1 MVDQFGGGLG
11 NGLNADSPF
20 PSGRVFLRKTME
32 AMVRQKKPA
41 DPEMEELTLEP
52 LPSASLFGEIQE
64 TIPPIKSNS
73 YKDSELEDPV
83 EDFDLEGEEIELGM
97 EEREDL
103 GAEQLLQEEI
113 PFQPQD
119 ITWEYLKGLEKIALL
134 TPEQEV
140 ELAKRIKE
148 GERQIKLFEAR
159 ANRLKAQLH
168 PAPAPKGSGKRSQRS
183 AQAGQR
189 KGQKR
194 AKLTPKEIKAKTLQY
209 KKVLAQ
215 YQQAVA
221 ETQKAKNELIQANLR
236 LVVSIAK
243 RYANRGLS
251 FLDLIQEGNLGL
263 MQALVKFDYTKG
275 YKFSTYASWWIRAA
289 ILRAFAE
296 KSRTIRIPNYL
307 FEIKGKLMKSF
318 KSLMK
323 KLGRE
328 PTSLELSRDSGIP
341 IHDVEKILNLT
352 EEPISLDMPIGEE
365 DSTLEDLIAD
375 EKSLSP
381 SDSLLEKDMIYHT
394 RKLLSGLSPREEKIL
409 RLRFGIGEDGE
420 CTLEEIGRQFG
431 LSRERIR
438 QIEAKAIERLRDPS
452 RHKEIREY
460 FE

>member
-1 MVDQFGGGLG
+1 VKQ
-11 NGLNADSPF
+11 N
-20 PSGRVFLRKTME
+20 KTTGKRGE
-32 AMVRQKKPA
+32 
-41 DPEMEELTLEP
+41 DLTLEP
-52 LPSASLFGEIQE
+52 LPASSLFGEAQ
-64 TIPPIKSNS
+64 TIPPVQSSS
-73 YKDSELEDPV
+73 YGKDELEESL
-83 EDFDLEGEEIELGM
+83 EDFEIQAEVETISGEEK
-97 EEREDL
+97 DDVQ
-103 GAEQLLQEEI
+103 AESLQEEV
-113 PFQPQD
+113 PFHPLD
-119 ITWEYLKGLEKIALL
+119 ITLEYLKSLEKISLL
-134 TPEQEV
+134 TPDKEV

-148 GERQIKLFEAR
+148 GERQVRILETR
-159 ANRLKAQLH
+159 TNRLKAKLY
-168 PAPAPKGSGKRSQRS
+168 PTTSVPKNGKKRPHNGTKHGMK
-183 AQAGQR
+183 A
-189 KGQKR
+189 KGKNGKKP
-194 AKLTPKEIKAKTLQY
+194 KLTPVLKREQTLLY
-209 KKVLAQ
+209 KKLLNQ
-215 YQQAVA
+215 YQQVVL
-221 ETQKAKNELIQANLR
+221 ETQQAKNELIQANLR

-263 MQALVKFDYTKG
+263 MQAMVKFDYTKG

-318 KSLMK
+318 KDQVK

-328 PTSLELSRDSGIP
+328 PTSNELSKDSGIP
-341 IHDVEKILNLT
+341 LHDVDKILNLI

-365 DSTLEDLIAD
+365 DSTLEDLIPD

-381 SDSLLEKDMIYHT
+381 SDSLLEKDLVKQLQ
-394 RKLLSGLSPREEKIL
+394 KLLSGLSPREEKIL

-438 QIEAKAIERLRDPS
+438 QIEAKALERLRDPN
-452 RHKEIREY
+452 RYKEIREY

>member
-1 MVDQFGGGLG
+1 MT
-11 NGLNADSPF
+11 S
-20 PSGRVFLRKTME
+20 
-32 AMVRQKKPA
+32 VRQNKKM
-41 DPEMEELTLEP
+41 EKELEELNLAP
-52 LPSASLFGEIQE
+52 LDTSGFISDSANR
-64 TIPPIKSNS
+64 TTPVPPPT
-73 YKDSELEDPV
+73 YKAE
-83 EDFDLEGEEIELGM
+83 EGEEELEILGLEEEESERIEAEQAM
-97 EEREDL
+97 EEETV
-103 GAEQLLQEEI
+103 
-113 PFQPQD
+113 FHPQD
-119 ITWEYLKGLEKIALL
+119 ITWEYLKGLEKISLL
-134 TPEQEV
+134 TPEKEV

-148 GERQIKLFEAR
+148 GERQVKLLEMKAS
-159 ANRLKAQLH
+159 RLKAQLYPSSGSKSGIKRPQNGH
-168 PAPAPKGSGKRSQRS
+168 RAGYKGKGK
-183 AQAGQR
+183 G
-189 KGQKR
+189 
-194 AKLTPKEIKAKTLQY
+194 AKKSKANLSEARERTLVY
-209 KKVLAQ
+209 KKALNQ
-215 YQQAVA
+215 YQEAVF
-221 ETQKAKNELIQANLR
+221 ETQQAKNELIQANLR

-243 RYANRGLS
+243 RYTNRGLS

-318 KSLMK
+318 KALMK

-328 PTSLELSRDSGIP
+328 PTSQELSKDSGIP
-341 IHDVEKILNLT
+341 LHDVEKILNLT

-381 SDSLLEKDMIYHT
+381 SDSLLEKDLIHHT

-438 QIEAKAIERLRDPS
+438 QIEAKAIERLRDPN
-452 RHKEIREY
+452 RHREIREY

>member
-1 MVDQFGGGLG
+1 VII
-11 NGLNADSPF
+11 S
-20 PSGRVFLRKTME
+20 
-32 AMVRQKKPA
+32 VRQNKAGERKREGLTIEPLSSSSFFTETQKSTVSTLS
-41 DPEMEELTLEP
+41 PSFGEVEMEEAMDEFELQQDE
-52 LPSASLFGEIQE
+52 
-64 TIPPIKSNS
+64 K
-73 YKDSELEDPV
+73 ELEIEESEEPKT
-83 EDFDLEGEEIELGM
+83 EQNSPEEIL
-97 EEREDL
+97 
-103 GAEQLLQEEI
+103 
-113 PFQPQD
+113 FQPQD
-119 ITWEYLKGLEKIALL
+119 ITWEYLKGLEKISLL
-134 TPEQEV
+134 TPDKEV

-148 GERQIKLFEAR
+148 GERQVKILQTKTD
-159 ANRLKAQLH
+159 RLKAQLY
-168 PAPAPKGSGKRSQRS
+168 PSNGSKKGSGRPNNGGRQWHK
-183 AQAGQR
+183 A
-189 KGQKR
+189 KGKNGKNGKKV
-194 AKLTPKEIKAKTLQY
+194 KLTSSEMREKALLY
-209 KKVLAQ
+209 KKMLNR
-215 YQQAVA
+215 YQQAVIDIQ
-221 ETQKAKNELIQANLR
+221 EAKNELIKANLR

-263 MQALVKFDYTKG
+263 IQAMVKFDYTRG

-318 KSLMK
+318 KDLVK

-328 PTSLELSRDSGIP
+328 PTSQELSRDSGISL
-341 IHDVEKILNLT
+341 HDVDKILNLI

-365 DSTLEDLIAD
+365 DSTLEDLIPD

-381 SDSLLEKDMIYHT
+381 SDNLLEKDLSHQIG
-394 RKLLSGLSPREEKIL
+394 KLLSSLSPREEKIL

-438 QIEAKAIERLRDPS
+438 QIEAKALERLRDPN
-452 RHKEIREY
+452 RYKEIREY

>member
-1 MVDQFGGGLG
+1 VKQ
-11 NGLNADSPF
+11 N
-20 PSGRVFLRKTME
+20 KTTG
-32 AMVRQKKPA
+32 KKG
-41 DPEMEELTLEP
+41 EGLTLEP
-52 LPSASLFGEIQE
+52 LPASSLFGEAQ
-64 TIPPIKSNS
+64 TIPPVQSSS
-73 YKDSELEDPV
+73 YSRDELEESLVDFEIQAEAETIAAEEK
-83 EDFDLEGEEIELGM
+83 EDVQ
-97 EEREDL
+97 
-103 GAEQLLQEEI
+103 AESLQEEV
-113 PFQPQD
+113 PFHPLD
-119 ITWEYLKGLEKIALL
+119 ITLEYLKSLEKISLL
-134 TPEQEV
+134 TPDQEV

-148 GERQIKLFEAR
+148 GERQVKILETR
-159 ANRLKAQLH
+159 TSRLKAKLY
-168 PAPAPKGSGKRSQRS
+168 PITSVPKNGKKRPQN
-183 AQAGQR
+183 GTKHGIKT
-189 KGQKR
+189 KGKNGKKP
-194 AKLTPKEIKAKTLQY
+194 KLTPVLKREQTLHY
-209 KKVLAQ
+209 KKLLNQ
-215 YQQAVA
+215 YQQAVL
-221 ETQKAKNELIQANLR
+221 ETQQAKNELIQANLR

-263 MQALVKFDYTKG
+263 MQAMVKFDYTKG

-318 KSLMK
+318 KDQVK

-328 PTSLELSRDSGIP
+328 PTPNELSKDSGIP
-341 IHDVEKILNLT
+341 LHDVDKILNLI

-365 DSTLEDLIAD
+365 DSTLEDLIPD

-381 SDSLLEKDMIYHT
+381 SDSLLEKDLVKQLQ
-394 RKLLSGLSPREEKIL
+394 KLLSGLSPREEKIL

-438 QIEAKAIERLRDPS
+438 QIEAKALERLRDPN
-452 RHKEIREY
+452 RYKEIREY

>member
-1 MVDQFGGGLG
+1 VKQ
-11 NGLNADSPF
+11 NK
-20 PSGRVFLRKTME
+20 PSGRKREDL
-32 AMVRQKKPA
+32 
-41 DPEMEELTLEP
+41 DLEP
-52 LPSASLFGEIQE
+52 LPSSSLFGQGS
-64 TIPPIKSNS
+64 TSIPPIQSKSINEG
-73 YKDSELEDPV
+73 ELE
-83 EDFDLEGEEIELGM
+83 ETLEEFELQAGEGELGA
-97 EEREDL
+97 EEREEL
-103 GAEQLLQEEI
+103 QAEQTSREETL
-113 PFQPQD
+113 FHPQD
-119 ITWEYLKGLEKIALL
+119 ITLEYLKGLEKISLL
-134 TPEQEV
+134 TPEKEV

-148 GERQIKLFEAR
+148 GERQVKFLETKT
-159 ANRLKAQLH
+159 NRLKAQLF
-168 PAPAPKGSGKRSQRS
+168 PTPSPKNGGKRPHNNNRQGYKLKGKNGKKLKS
-183 AQAGQR
+183 ASSE
-189 KGQKR
+189 
-194 AKLTPKEIKAKTLQY
+194 LKEKTLLY
-209 KKVLAQ
+209 KKTLNR
-215 YQQAVA
+215 YQQALIDIQ
-221 ETQKAKNELIQANLR
+221 EAKHELIQANLR

-263 MQALVKFDYTKG
+263 MQAMVKFDYTKG

-318 KSLMK
+318 KDLVK
-323 KLGRE
+323 RLGRE
-328 PTSLELSRDSGIP
+328 PTSQELSKDSGIP
-341 IHDVEKILNLT
+341 LHDVEKILNLI

-365 DSTLEDLIAD
+365 DSTLEDLIPD

-381 SDSLLEKDMIYHT
+381 SDSLLEKDLIEQI

-438 QIEAKAIERLRDPS
+438 QIEAKALERLRDPN
-452 RHKEIREY
+452 RYKEIREY

>member
-1 MVDQFGGGLG
+1 MALGWKGFFVPERKGLTSVKQ
-11 NGLNADSPF
+11 NKAS
-20 PSGRVFLRKTME
+20 
-32 AMVRQKKPA
+32 AKKRE
-41 DPEMEELTLEP
+41 DLDLEP
-52 LPSASLFGEIQE
+52 LPLPSSSLFGEGS
-64 TIPPIKSNS
+64 TSIPPIQSKSIN
-73 YKDSELEDPV
+73 
-83 EDFDLEGEEIELGM
+83 EGESEETLEEFELQAEEGELGA
-97 EEREDL
+97 EEREEL
-103 GAEQLLQEEI
+103 QAEQTSREETL
-113 PFQPQD
+113 FHPQD
-119 ITWEYLKGLEKIALL
+119 ITLEYLKGLEKISLL
-134 TPEQEV
+134 TPEKEV

-148 GERQIKLFEAR
+148 GERQVKFLETKT
-159 ANRLKAQLH
+159 NRLKAQLF
-168 PAPAPKGSGKRSQRS
+168 PTPSPKNGGKRPYNNNRQ
-183 AQAGQR
+183 GYKL
-189 KGQKR
+189 KGKNGK
-194 AKLTPKEIKAKTLQY
+194 KLKSTSSELKERTLLYKKTLNR
-209 KKVLAQ
+209 
-215 YQQAVA
+215 YQQALIDIQ
-221 ETQKAKNELIQANLR
+221 EAKHELIQANLR

-263 MQALVKFDYTKG
+263 MQAMVKFDYTKG

-318 KSLMK
+318 KDLVK
-323 KLGRE
+323 RLGRE
-328 PTSLELSRDSGIP
+328 PTSQELSKDSGIP
-341 IHDVEKILNLT
+341 LHDVEKILNLI

-365 DSTLEDLIAD
+365 DSTLEDLIPD

-381 SDSLLEKDMIYHT
+381 SDSLLEKDLIEQI

-438 QIEAKAIERLRDPS
+438 QIEAKALERLRDPN
-452 RHKEIREY
+452 RYKEIREY

>member
-1 MVDQFGGGLG
+1 MEGFFYMLKERGVTSVKQNRP
-11 NGLNADSPF
+11 NG
-20 PSGRVFLRKTME
+20 
-32 AMVRQKKPA
+32 KKG
-41 DPEMEELTLEP
+41 ENLTLQAVP
-52 LPSASLFGEIQE
+52 ASSLFHEKSD
-64 TIPPIKSNS
+64 IPPIRPVSPGGDEIEES
-73 YKDSELEDPV
+73 IEELQLQAE
-83 EDFDLEGEEIELGM
+83 EEIGTEEEEELQV
-97 EEREDL
+97 
-103 GAEQLLQEEI
+103 EQSIQEEI
-113 PFQPQD
+113 PFQPHD
-119 ITWEYLKGLEKIALL
+119 ITLEYLKSLEKISLL

-140 ELAKRIKE
+140 DLAKRIKE
-148 GERQIKLFEAR
+148 GEHQVKLLETKT
-159 ANRLKAQLH
+159 NRLKARLYT
-168 PAPAPKGSGKRSQRS
+168 AVPKNGSKKPQNGHKQSHKAKGKN
-183 AQAGQR
+183 G
-189 KGQKR
+189 KKP
-194 AKLTPKEIKAKTLQY
+194 KLTPAEKRERTLLY
-209 KKVLAQ
+209 KKVLNQ
-215 YQQAVA
+215 YQQVVL
-221 ETQKAKNELIQANLR
+221 ETQQAKNELIQANLR

-263 MQALVKFDYTKG
+263 MQAMTKFDYTKG

-318 KSLMK
+318 KDQVK

-328 PTSLELSRDSGIP
+328 PTSQELSKDSGIP
-341 IHDVEKILNLT
+341 LHDVDKILNLI

-365 DSTLEDLIAD
+365 DSTLEDLIPD

-381 SDSLLEKDMIYHT
+381 SDSLLEKDLVNQL

-438 QIEAKAIERLRDPS
+438 QIEAKALERLRDPN
-452 RHKEIREY
+452 RYKEIREY

>member
-1 MVDQFGGGLG
+1 MTSVKQSKT
-11 NGLNADSPF
+11 NG
-20 PSGRVFLRKTME
+20 
-32 AMVRQKKPA
+32 KKR
-41 DPEMEELTLEP
+41 EELTLET
-52 LPSASLFGEIQE
+52 LPSSSLFGEPQTQISPIQSE
-64 TIPPIKSNS
+64 PYTESALEDAIAEF
-73 YKDSELEDPV
+73 ELETEELAPEAEEKD
-83 EDFDLEGEEIELGM
+83 ELQTESTSHEEIFDYP
-97 EEREDL
+97 R
-103 GAEQLLQEEI
+103 
-113 PFQPQD
+113 D
-119 ITWEYLKGLEKIALL
+119 ITLEYLKGLEKISLL
-134 TPEQEV
+134 TPEKEV

-148 GERQIKLFEAR
+148 GDRQVKILEMKT
-159 ANRLKAQLH
+159 NRLKAQLSQSVILKGRNRRTDSNIKQRSG
-168 PAPAPKGSGKRSQRS
+168 PKGKNGKNGKR
-183 AQAGQR
+183 
-189 KGQKR
+189 
-194 AKLTPKEIKAKTLQY
+194 PKTTSLEMKEKNLLY
-209 KKVLAQ
+209 KKMLNR
-215 YQQAVA
+215 YQQTVLN
-221 ETQKAKNELIQANLR
+221 TRQAKNELIQANLR

-263 MQALVKFDYTKG
+263 MQAMVKFDYTKG

-318 KSLMK
+318 KDQVK

-328 PTSLELSRDSGIP
+328 PTSQELSKDSGIP
-341 IHDVEKILNLT
+341 LHDVDKIINLI

-365 DSTLEDLIAD
+365 DSTLEDLIPD

-381 SDSLLEKDMIYHT
+381 NDSLLERDLIQQT

-438 QIEAKAIERLRDPS
+438 QIEAKALDRLRDPN
-452 RHKEIREY
+452 RYKEIKEY

>member
-1 MVDQFGGGLG
+1 VKRAKTAEKEMED
-11 NGLNADSPF
+11 LNIEALP
-20 PSGRVFLRKTME
+20 PTVFFEETPNPIPPI
-32 AMVRQKKPA
+32 QPA
-41 DPEMEELTLEP
+41 PYGEEEIEEPPMEEL
-52 LPSASLFGEIQE
+52 
-64 TIPPIKSNS
+64 
-73 YKDSELEDPV
+73 ELEV
-83 EDFDLEGEEIELGM
+83 AEEGLT

-103 GAEQLLQEEI
+103 EVDQRLLEKETL
-113 PFQPQD
+113 FHPQD
-119 ITWEYLKGLEKIALL
+119 ITWEYLKGLEKISLL
-134 TPEQEV
+134 TPEKEV

-148 GERQIKLFEAR
+148 GERQVKLFEIR
-159 ANRLKAQLH
+159 SSRLRTQIYPSIGLKNGKKKPQNGTRQSLRLK
-168 PAPAPKGSGKRSQRS
+168 GKNTKNGKKSK
-183 AQAGQR
+183 QAM
-189 KGQKR
+189 
-194 AKLTPKEIKAKTLQY
+194 AELKEKTLLY
-209 KKVLAQ
+209 KKAMGQ
-215 YQQAVA
+215 YQLAIQ
-221 ETQKAKNELIQANLR
+221 ETQRAKNELIQANLR

-328 PTSLELSRDSGIP
+328 PTSQELSKDSGIP
-341 IHDVEKILNLT
+341 LHDVEKILNLT
-352 EEPISLDMPIGEE
+352 EEPISLDTPIGEE
-365 DSTLEDLIAD
+365 DSTLKDLIAD

-381 SDSLLEKDMIYHT
+381 NDCLLEKDLTLHI
-394 RKLLSGLSPREEKIL
+394 RKLLGGLSPREEKIL
-409 RLRFGIGEDGE
+409 KLRFGIGEDGE

-438 QIEAKAIERLRDPS
+438 QIEAKALERLRDPN